1 VPGWE
6 NFLDNIGTHDIIK
19 QSEFENQHDRGIC
32 MATMKDVAKR
42 AGVSHGTVSNVLNG
56 SKSVSSAKIRRV
68 EQAVAEL
75 GYKQNELAR
84 NLKTKRT
91 GRIEVVLPYIA
102 NIAYAKMFDEI
113 SIYASEKGYS
123 AYLRVCSDVPDR
135 ECAIIE
141 SALMMG
147 ADGVILLTCQPGN
160 TEFFNMVIEGGLKV
174 VFMHHKVLGHLM
186 NNVDMDVRGA
196 VSLHIQN
203 QIASGNE
210 RIAIIAGP
218 QEYTHEMDCV
228 DAYFNAMHK
237 ARKNID
243 AKYIETVSGNKES
256 AMRAAIRLM
265 EMGNPPQIIYTTSG
279 VLSEG
284 VNCALSISMKPQL
297 TRPKVITLDA
307 EEWTKTKGE
316 REFTLSFP
324 YTQMARAAMKM
335 LDEVINQEDVRG
347 GRSISIPCPRST
359 GLAAARCHDIGIKRK
374 IRVLTQDSP
383 SSHTIPSLA
392 ADFKRTTG
400 IDLEWNQVP
409 YNQMIKEILR
419 GIPSGEYDAFSF
431 DLAWMKELILG
442 GYVWELSDCYTD
454 FKELGRMFSEPVL
467 REHCFFGDRLFA
479 LPFSHTVQLLYYRKD
494 LFSHLKNKRLFY
506 ERNKK
511 ELTVPTTWEEYNRV
525 AAFFSRKHNPE
536 SETLYGTTLGAMNSS
551 GAVCEFLPRAWGMGG
566 NIFENGKAAI
576 ASDKCII
583 ALSNYAESFNYAHPD
598 SPQFWWDEQVEVF
611 GRGDAAM
618 MMLYSDHATP
628 LEDRSV
634 SSVVGKVGYSLVPGK
649 VSVLGGWSIG
659 VNPYSEKKNDAFE
672 FAKWTA
678 AESLIIPNAMLGRIV
693 PYRSVFESAE
703 LYNMYPWYRILPKA
717 FENTRRRA
725 MPKNTKGE
733 GVSEAVLEQ
742 IIGNAVH
749 QTLEKRL
756 SAQEALKDA
765 AQLLNDAIK

>member
-1 VPGWE
+1 
-6 NFLDNIGTHDIIK
+6 
-19 QSEFENQHDRGIC
+19 

-56 SKSVSSAKIRRV
+56 SKSVSSDKIRRV

-84 NLKTKRT
+84 NLKTKHT
-91 GRIEVVLPYIA
+91 GRIEVVLPDIA
-102 NIAYAKMFDEI
+102 NIAFAKMFDEI
-113 SIYASEKGYS
+113 SLYASEKGYT

-135 ECAIIE
+135 ESAILE
-141 SALMMG
+141 SAQMMG

-160 TEFFNMVIEGGLKV
+160 TDFFNTVIEGGLNI
-174 VFMHHKVLGHLM
+174 VFMHHKVPGERM

-196 VSLHIQN
+196 VSSHIQN
-203 QIASGNE
+203 QIASGND

-218 QEYTHEMDCV
+218 QEYSFEMDCV
-228 DAYFNAMHK
+228 DAYFNAMHR

-243 AKYIETVSGNKES
+243 AKYIETVNGNKES

-265 EMGNPPQIIYTTSG
+265 EMENPPQIIYTTSR

-284 VNCALSISMKPQL
+284 VNCALSISMEPRL

-307 EEWTKTKGE
+307 EEWTKAKSE
-316 REFTLSFP
+316 RERNLFLP
-324 YTQMARAAMKM
+324 YTQMARAALKM
-335 LDEVINQEDVRG
+335 LDELVNQEDSRG
-347 GRSISIPCPRST
+347 GRSISIPCPQST
-359 GLAAARCHDIGIKRK
+359 GLAAARCHDIGIQRK
-374 IRVLTQDSP
+374 IRVLMQDSP

-409 YNQMIKEILR
+409 YNQMLKEILR
-419 GIPSGEYDAFSF
+419 GIPAGEYDAFTF

-442 GYVWELSDCYTD
+442 GYVWDLSDCYTD
-454 FKELGRMFSEPVL
+454 NKELSRMFSEDVL

-494 LFSHLKNKRLFY
+494 LFSQLKNKRLFF
-506 ERNKK
+506 ERYKK
-511 ELTVPTTWEEYNRV
+511 ELKVPTTWEEFNRV
-525 AAFFSRKHNPE
+525 AAFFSRKYNPE
-536 SETLYGTTLGAMNSS
+536 SESLYGTTLGAMNAS

-566 NIFENGKAAI
+566 NVFENGKAVI
-576 ASDKCII
+576 ASEKCVS
-583 ALSNYAESFNYAHPD
+583 ALTNYTESFNYAHPD

-618 MMLYSDHATP
+618 MMLFSDHATP
-628 LEDRSV
+628 LEDRSI
-634 SSVVGKVGYSLVPGK
+634 SSVVGKVGYTLVPGK
-649 VSVLGGWSIG
+649 ASVLGGWSIG

-703 LYNMYPWYRILPKA
+703 LHNMYPWYRILPNA
-717 FENTRRRA
+717 FASTRRRA

-749 QTLEKRL
+749 KTLEKRL
-756 SAQEALKDA
+756 SAQEALKEA
-765 AQLLNDAIK
+765 AQQLTDAIK